1 MFDDYSSVSLY
12 VVYIVGG
19 LILAAIIWSL
29 VNDAAK
35 AKPKDRKKYLV
46 LIACLFISSI
56 AVFGTARYFDLS
68 EKLFPS
74 FYANEELRQYDPW
87 QQGFDLKDWKQPF

>member
-35 AKPKDRKKYLV
+35 AKPEDRKKYLV
-46 LIACLFISSI
+46 LIACLFIGSF
-56 AVFGTARYFDLS
+56 AVYGAAHYFDLS

-74 FYANEELRQYDPW
+74 FYANEELRQQDPW
-87 QQGFDLKDWKQPF
+87 QQDYDLKDWHQPF

>member
-1 MFDDYSSVSLY
+1 MVDFYSPVSLY
-12 VVYIVGG
+12 VVYIAGG

-35 AKPKDRKKYLV
+35 AKPQDRKKYLV
-46 LIACLFISSI
+46 LIACLVIGSV
-56 AVFGTARYFDLS
+56 AVFGAARYFCLS

-74 FYANEELRQYDPW
+74 FYANEEMRQQNPW
-87 QQGFDLKDWKQPF
+87 QSDFDLKDWEQPF

>member
-35 AKPKDRKKYLV
+35 SKPEDRGKYLV
-46 LIACLFISSI
+46 SVSYTHLTLPTILL
-56 AVFGTARYFDLS
+56 V
-68 EKLFPS
+68 
-74 FYANEELRQYDPW
+74 
-87 QQGFDLKDWKQPF
+87 

>member
-19 LILAAIIWSL
+19 LILAAIIWSF

-35 AKPKDRKKYLV
+35 ARAEDRKKYLV

-56 AVFGTARYFDLS
+56 AVFGAARYFDLPK
-68 EKLFPS
+68 KLFPS
-74 FYANEELRQYDPW
+74 FYANEELRQQDTW
-87 QQGFDLKDWKQPF
+87 QQDYDLKDWEQPF

>member
-35 AKPKDRKKYLV
+35 ARPEDRKKYMV

-56 AVFGTARYFDLS
+56 AVYGAAHYLDLS

-74 FYANEELRQYDPW
+74 FYANEGLRQHDPW
-87 QQGFDLKDWKQPF
+87 QQDFDLKDWKQPF